1 MVISDSREL
10 NIFLHSNSNLKTCK
24 WKKNIYLET
33 EKKPK
38 QTKKQN
44 KSQTHKKA
52 LKSKTTEV
60 FKKVANFI
68 YISKDSGEDVISATS
83 F

>member
-1 MVISDSREL
+1 ME
-10 NIFLHSNSNLKTCK
+10 
-24 WKKNIYLET
+24 KKNIL
-33 EKKPK
+33 KPK
-38 QTKKQN
+38 KSPNKQKNQT

-60 FKKVANFI
+60 FKKVADFI

>member
-1 MVISDSREL
+1 ME
-10 NIFLHSNSNLKTCK
+10 
-24 WKKNIYLET
+24 KKNISWNW
-33 EKKPK
+33 KKPK
-38 QTKKQN
+38 QKNQN

-52 LKSKTTEV
+52 LKGKTTEV

>member
-1 MVISDSREL
+1 MVISDNREL
-10 NIFLHSNSNLKTCK
+10 NIFLHSDSTLKICK
-24 WKKNIYLET
+24 WKKKIYLET
-33 EKKPK
+33 EKRPN
-38 QTKKQN
+38 KKNQN

-52 LKSKTTEV
+52 LKGKTTEV